1 MNQLTFVKKQGK
13 EILSFANDFA
23 KIRITVF
30 RDFPYLYEGSF
41 EYELNYI
48 QTYASCENAL
58 VFAVYDGDE
67 MVGATTCVPL
77 KDETFNIQKPF
88 IDNGYDI
95 SSIFYFGESILLH
108 PYRGQ
113 GLGNRFFDER
123 EAFSR
128 SFGNYK
134 ITAFCAVN
142 RTENHSLKQKDY
154 TPNDAFW
161 TKRNYIKH
169 PDLTCEMSWQDIEQ
183 QEETTKTLTFWLK
196 NS

>member
-13 EILSFANDFA
+13 EIPSFANDFA
-23 KIRITVF
+23 KLRITVF
-30 RDFPYLYEGSF
+30 RDFPYLYEGNLN
-41 EYELNYI
+41 YELDYI
-48 QTYASCENAL
+48 QTYSSCENAL

-67 MVGATTCVPL
+67 MVGATTCMPL

-95 SSIFYFGESILLH
+95 RSIFYFGESILLH

-113 GLGNRFFDER
+113 GLGHRFFDER

-134 ITAFCAVN
+134 MAAFCAVD
-142 RTENHSLKQKDY
+142 RPENHPLKPKDY
-154 TPNDAFW
+154 SPNDAFW

-169 PDLTCEMSWQDIEQ
+169 PELTCKMSWQDIEQ